1 MKKVI
6 VFICILL
13 FSITS
18 FAQYEVGSLRLMP
31 KAGINI
37 ASLSETSNSDY
48 RVGLAIGAEL
58 EYQAHS
64 LLAVSVGATYSEQG
78 ATYYLSPY
86 DYTFKMDYINVPVL
100 VNFYVAKG
108 FALKVGLEGGVLVN
122 QKVKGVGNGISF
134 EQDLEKALSS
144 NGRKYTVK
152 SFIAG
157 MPLGASYEYKNFQI
171 DARYIIGL
179 TDANDC
185 PGDNDRHNLFQL
197 TLGYKFKLK

>member
-1 MKKVI
+1 MKKI
-6 VFICILL
+6 IFFICIML
-13 FSITS
+13 FSISS
-18 FAQYEVGSLRLMP
+18 FAQYEVGSIHIMP

-78 ATYYLSPY
+78 ATGYVSPY

-108 FALKVGLEGGVLVN
+108 LALKVGLEGGVLIN
-122 QKVKGVGNGISF
+122 EKLKIAGNGITGEMS
-134 EQDLEKALSS
+134 LEKTLRNSD
-144 NGRKYTVK
+144 NKYTNK
-152 SFIAG
+152 SFIVG
-157 MPLGASYEYKNFQI
+157 MPLGASYEFKNVQI

-179 TDANDC
+179 TDANEC
-185 PGDNDRHNLFQL
+185 IGDNDRHNLFQL

>member
-1 MKKVI
+1 MKKI
-6 VFICILL
+6 IFFICIML
-13 FSITS
+13 FSISS
-18 FAQYEVGSLRLMP
+18 FAQYEVGSIHIMP

-86 DYTFKMDYINVPVL
+86 DYTFKMDYINVPL
-100 VNFYVAKG
+100 LANFYVAKG
-108 FALKVGLEGGVLVN
+108 FALKVGLEGGVLIN
-122 QKVKGVGNGISF
+122 QKIKGVGNGISF
-134 EQDLEKALSS
+134 EQDLEKAMSS
-144 NGRKYTVK
+144 NGKKYTMK

-179 TDANDC
+179 TNANEFV
-185 PGDNDRHNLFQL
+185 GSNDRHNLFQL
-197 TLGYKFKLK
+197 TLGYKLKLK